1 MIMTILHVGVD
12 RLATACFCRFV
23 RSVCCLAWRL
33 EKGILF
39 RSDGDTNDATG
50 ALPTVF
56 APACYIISTQRQRR
70 AVKFRVYCQEK
81 KKNMPTERCTDED

>member
-1 MIMTILHVGVD
+1 MITTILHVGVD

-50 ALPTVF
+50 ALL
-56 APACYIISTQRQRR
+56 AIS
-70 AVKFRVYCQEK
+70 FRP
-81 KKNMPTERCTDED
+81 NDNDEL